1 MERHSGAGVGVA
13 AGAAALVGAGVGVEP
28 PAAESA
34 GRHLRCRGFR
44 RSGSG
49 LPALRAFAA
58 AVCLRFSDFR
68 RFRSEVHS
76 LWLISQCQCTGLS
89 REQCT
94 VWGSSS
100 TRPTRV
106 AEAVVE
112 RTVDSTPLLLSRT
125 DIRIVMS
132 VVIISSRQNPF
143 QESISEL
150 VVLWNKCL
158 ARSLCVPSVRF
169 CVPSV
174 SDLFQHLIQQQVLKW
189 IHLSN
194 CNIWIGLL
202 VSQSR
207 IYYGTAV
214 CVDV

>member
-1 MERHSGAGVGVA
+1 MGTRHS

-68 RFRSEVHS
+68 RFRSVVHRGR
-76 LWLISQCQCTGLS
+76 LISQCQCTGLS

-94 VWGSSS
+94 VWGSS

-132 VVIISSRQNPF
+132 VVIISSRQ
-143 QESISEL
+143 ESISGIHFRTCCSDGTS
-150 VVLWNKCL
+150 VSL
-158 ARSLCVPSVRF
+158 ARSVFRV
-169 CVPSV
+169 
-174 SDLFQHLIQQQVLKW
+174 IQILN
-189 IHLSN
+189 H
-194 CNIWIGLL
+194 CE
-202 VSQSR
+202 SR
-207 IYYGTAV
+207 LALQRRPA
-214 CVDV
+214 CR